1 MDKIIAFILYFV
13 VVLAIGIYFFI
24 KSKGGDEKEYFLG
37 GRHMGPFVTAM
48 SAQASDMSGWLLMG
62 FPGSLFAFGMGQV
75 WIGIGLAL
83 GTAANW
89 IFVATRLRR
98 FSKAAGDSITLPQYL
113 TNRFASKNPA
123 LKVVCAIIFLIS
135 FTVYVASGFVA
146 GTAVFTSV
154 IPTLADKPHLA
165 MIIFAILIL
174 MYTFLGGYKAVCWTD
189 FFQGIMML
197 IALLAVPIVMKA
209 VGDFDPVYYEAFTN
223 AAGKDVAVFGTNPF
237 AAPWTEI
244 VTGLG
249 WGLGYFGMPH
259 ILVRFMSIE
268 KPSQIKKSATVAII
282 WVVLT
287 LGAAAVIAYLG
298 RTYIMSDGKSLAE
311 FLLLDGRK
319 RIFIEVVCDIFP
331 GFIAG
336 ILLSAIIAAAM
347 STADSQL
354 LVASSAFTSDI
365 YKPLIRKDKAS
376 DKEMLWLGRIVVLIV
391 AVVAFFIARIGLD
404 NEKSWA
410 ADIMNMVENAWG
422 LFGASFGPVV
432 ILSLFWKRF
441 NYAGAVAGII
451 AGAAADIAWLLLF
464 TDTIMPAAV
473 KSTGVYE
480 IVPGFI
486 FGLIVSLVVTVL
498 TKAPGKEVE
507 AIYARA
513 TDKSIDD

>member
-13 VVLAIGIYFFI
+13 VVLAIGIFFFF

-62 FPGSLFAFGMGQV
+62 FPGSIFAFGMGQV

-113 TNRFASKNPA
+113 TNRFASKNPV

-135 FTVYVASGFVA
+135 FTVYVASAFVA
-146 GTAVFTSV
+146 GTTVFTSV
-154 IPTLADKPHLA
+154 MPMFNGHEHLA
-165 MIIFAILIL
+165 MILFAVLIL
-174 MYTFLGGYKAVCWTD
+174 MYTFMGGYKAVCWTD
-189 FFQGIMML
+189 FFQGLMML
-197 IALLAVPIVMKA
+197 VALLAVPIVMDA
-209 VGDFDPVYYEAFTN
+209 VGHFNPANYGAF
-223 AAGKDVAVFGTNPF
+223 AEDVQAFGTNPF
-237 AAPWTEI
+237 EASWQEI

-259 ILVRFMSIE
+259 ILVRFMSIN
-268 KPSQIKKSATVAII
+268 KPSQIKKSAAVAIV
-282 WVVLT
+282 WVILT
-287 LGAAAVIAYLG
+287 LGAAIIIAYLG
-298 RTYIMSDGKSLAE
+298 RTYILSDGTSLAE
-311 FLLLDGRK
+311 MLLPDGRK
-319 RIFIEVVCDIFP
+319 RIFIEIVCDIFP
-331 GFIAG
+331 GFLAG
-336 ILLSAIIAAAM
+336 VLLSAIIAAAM

-365 YKPLIRKDKAS
+365 YKPLLRKDKAN
-376 DKEMLWLGRIVVLIV
+376 DKEMLWIGRLVVVIV
-391 AVVAFFIARIGLD
+391 AVVAFFIARQGLD

-422 LFGASFGPVV
+422 LFGSSFGPVV

-451 AGAAADIAWLLLF
+451 AGAVADIAWLLMF
-464 TDTIMPAAV
+464 TSTIGTPVISDTGI
-473 KSTGVYE
+473 YE

-486 FGLIVSLVVTVL
+486 CGLIVSVIVTL
-498 TKAPGKEVE
+498 ATKAPGKEVE
-507 AIYARA
+507 AIYSRA

>member
-1 MDKIIAFILYFV
+1 MDKIIAFILYFI
-13 VVLAIGIYFFI
+13 VVLAIGIFFFF
-24 KSKGGDEKEYFLG
+24 KSKGSDEKEYFLG

-62 FPGSLFAFGMGQV
+62 FPGSIFAFGMGQV

-135 FTVYVASGFVA
+135 FTVYVASAFVA
-146 GTAVFTSV
+146 GTTVFTSV
-154 IPTLADKPHLA
+154 MPMFTGHEHLA
-165 MIIFAILIL
+165 MILFAVLIL
-174 MYTFLGGYKAVCWTD
+174 MYTFMGGYKAVCWTD
-189 FFQGIMML
+189 FFQGLMML
-197 IALLAVPIVMKA
+197 VALLTVPIVMDA
-209 VGDFDPVYYEAFTN
+209 VGHFNPANYGAI
-223 AAGKDVAVFGTNPF
+223 KDGVDVFGTNPF
-237 AAPWTEI
+237 EASWQDI

-259 ILVRFMSIE
+259 ILVRFMSIS
-268 KPSQIKKSATVAII
+268 KPSQIKKSAAVAIV
-282 WVVLT
+282 WVILT
-287 LGAAAVIAYLG
+287 LGAAIIIAYLG
-298 RTYIMSDGKSLAE
+298 RTYILSDGTSLAE
-311 FLLLDGRK
+311 VLLPDGRK
-319 RIFIEVVCDIFP
+319 RIFIEIVSDIFP

-365 YKPLIRKDKAS
+365 YKPLMRKDKAT
-376 DKEMLWLGRIVVLIV
+376 DKEMLWIGRIVVVVV
-391 AVVAFFIARIGLD
+391 AIVAFFIARQGLD

-441 NYAGAVAGII
+441 NYEGAVAGII
-451 AGAAADIAWLLLF
+451 AGAIADITWLVLF
-464 TDTIMPAAV
+464 TSTISTPV
-473 KSTGVYE
+473 ITDTGVYE

-486 FGLIVSLVVTVL
+486 IGLIISVLVTL
-498 TKAPGKEVE
+498 ATKAPGKEVD
-507 AIYARA
+507 AIYSRA
-513 TDKSIDD
+513 TDKSLDD

>member
-1 MDKIIAFILYFV
+1 MDKLIAFILYFV
-13 VVLAIGIYFFI
+13 VVLGIGIFFFF

-37 GRHMGPFVTAM
+37 GRQMGPFVTAM

-83 GTAANW
+83 GTAGNW

-98 FSKAAGDSITLPQYL
+98 FSKASGDSITLPQYL
-113 TNRFASKNPA
+113 TNRFASQSSV

-154 IPTLADKPHLA
+154 IPSLADKPHLA
-165 MIIFAILIL
+165 MIFFAILIL

-197 IALLAVPIVMKA
+197 IALLAVPIVMQA
-209 VGDFDPVYYEAFTN
+209 VGQYDASYYGAF
-223 AAGKDVAVFGTNPF
+223 KDGVDAFGTNPF
-237 AAPWTEI
+237 VAPWQEI

-298 RTYIMSDGKSLAE
+298 RTYILSDGTALAD
-311 FLLLDGRK
+311 LLLPDARK
-319 RIFIEVVCDIFP
+319 NIFIEIVSRIFP

-365 YKPLIRKDKAS
+365 YKPILRKNKAS
-376 DKEMLWLGRIVVLIV
+376 DGEMLWVGRIVVLVV
-391 AVVAFFIARIGLD
+391 AVVAFFIARQGLD
-404 NEKSWA
+404 NADSWA

-451 AGAAADIAWLLLF
+451 GGAVADIAWLLLF
-464 TDTIMPAAV
+464 TSTIRPAAI
-473 KSTGVYE
+473 SDTGVYE

-486 FGLIVSLVVTVL
+486 AGLIIAVVVTL
-498 TKAPGKEVE
+498 ATKAPGKEVE
-507 AIYARA
+507 AIYAKA

>member
-1 MDKIIAFILYFV
+1 MVKIIAFVLYFV
-13 VVLAIGIYFFI
+13 IVLAIGIFFFV
-24 KSKGGDEKEYFLG
+24 KSKGGNEKEYFLG
-37 GRHMGPFVTAM
+37 GRRMGPFVTAM

-62 FPGSLFAFGMGQV
+62 FPGSIFAFGMGQV

-98 FSKAAGDSITLPQYL
+98 FSKASGDSITLPQYL
-113 TNRFASKNPA
+113 TNRFASKSSV

-135 FTVYVASGFVA
+135 FTVYVASAFVA
-146 GTAVFTSV
+146 GTTVFASV
-154 IPTLADKPHLA
+154 LPWFADHQHLA
-165 MIIFAILIL
+165 MIIFAVLILI
-174 MYTFLGGYKAVCWTD
+174 YTFLGGYKAVCWTD
-189 FFQGIMML
+189 FFQGLMML

-209 VGDFDPVYYEAFTN
+209 AGDFNPTYYGAIN
-223 AAGKDVAVFGTNPF
+223 DSVGAFGTDPF
-237 AAPWTEI
+237 AASWQEI

-259 ILVRFMSIE
+259 ILVRFMSIN
-268 KPSQIKKSATVAII
+268 KPSQIKKSAAVAII
-282 WVVLT
+282 WVILT
-287 LGAAAVIAYLG
+287 LGAAVLIAYFG
-298 RTYIMSDGKSLAE
+298 RTYIMSNGVSLAE
-311 FLLLDGRK
+311 MLLPDGRK
-319 RIFIEVVCDIFP
+319 RIFIEIVSDIFP
-331 GFIAG
+331 EFIAG

-376 DKEMLWLGRIVVLIV
+376 DKEMLWLGRIVVLVV
-391 AVVAFFIARIGLD
+391 AIVAFFIARQGLD

-441 NYAGAVAGII
+441 NYTGAVAGII
-451 AGAAADIAWLLLF
+451 AGAVADIAWLLLF
-464 TDTIMPAAV
+464 TSTIATPVITDTGI
-473 KSTGVYE
+473 YE

-486 FGLIVSLVVTVL
+486 FGLIVAVVATL
-498 TKAPGKEVE
+498 ATKAPGKDVE
-507 AIYARA
+507 AIYAKA
-513 TDKSIDD
+513 TDKSVDD

>member
-13 VVLAIGIYFFI
+13 VVLAIGIFFFF

-62 FPGSLFAFGMGQV
+62 FPGSIFAFGMGQV
-75 WIGIGLAL
+75 WIGVGLAL

-113 TNRFASKNPA
+113 TNRFASKSPV

-135 FTVYVASGFVA
+135 FTVYVASAFVA
-146 GTAVFTSV
+146 GTTVFTSV
-154 IPTLADKPHLA
+154 MPSLVGHEHLA
-165 MIIFAILIL
+165 MIIFAVLILI
-174 MYTFLGGYKAVCWTD
+174 YTFMGGYKAVCWTD
-189 FFQGIMML
+189 FFQGLMML
-197 IALLAVPIVMKA
+197 VALLAVPIVMDA
-209 VGDFDPVYYEAFTN
+209 VGHFNPANYGVIKEGVTA
-223 AAGKDVAVFGTNPF
+223 FGTNPF
-237 AAPWTEI
+237 EASWQEI

-259 ILVRFMSIE
+259 ILVRFMSIN
-268 KPSQIKKSATVAII
+268 KPSQIRKSAAVAIV
-282 WVVLT
+282 WVILT
-287 LGAAAVIAYLG
+287 LGAAIIIAYLG
-298 RTYIMSDGKSLAE
+298 RTYILSDGTSLAE
-311 FLLLDGRK
+311 LLLPDGRK

-331 GFIAG
+331 GFLAG

-365 YKPLIRKDKAS
+365 YKPLIRKEKAS
-376 DKEMLWLGRIVVLIV
+376 DKEMLWIGRIIVVVVAIV
-391 AVVAFFIARIGLD
+391 AYFIARQGLD

-441 NYAGAVAGII
+441 NYSGAVAGII
-451 AGAAADIAWLLLF
+451 AGAVADIAWLICCTSTISTPVI
-464 TDTIMPAAV
+464 TDTGI
-473 KSTGVYE
+473 YE

-486 FGLIVSLVVTVL
+486 FGLIVAVIATLV
-498 TKAPGKEVE
+498 TKAPGKEVD
-507 AIYARA
+507 AIYSRA